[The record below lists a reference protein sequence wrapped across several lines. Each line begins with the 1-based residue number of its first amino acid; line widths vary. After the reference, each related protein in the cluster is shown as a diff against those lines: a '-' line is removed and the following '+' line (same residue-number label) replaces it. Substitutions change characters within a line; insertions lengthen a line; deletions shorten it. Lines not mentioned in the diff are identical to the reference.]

1 MALAGSLNAS
11 RVNLGTDS
19 ELDHDPGGF
28 TAYLCRIR
36 IPLLCHAQM
45 ACGRRNSLANMS
57 RTSSKVFSV
66 STTLWGL
73 MLTPGVQWVHLSKYV
88 QFLEESGKRCC
99 RSSISIPGS
108 KPHNEKPSQ
117 RAEIC
122 TMIHVFGGVWWR
134 RRRLVPAPAVR
145 SPELVRPPIPFP
157 RRLRPLRTSTA
168 PVRPPPEPESWPTP
182 IRSFVHGPEKLPT
195 SPISTN
201 MIRFLLPNT
210 VPAQ

>member
-1 MALAGSLNAS
+1 MVSQLIHAVYVSLCYATL
-11 RVNLGTDS
+11 RWHVAEGVHRRTRLGRSKKDDS
-19 ELDHDPGGF
+19 
-28 TAYLCRIR
+28 
-36 IPLLCHAQM
+36 
-45 ACGRRNSLANMS
+45 
-57 RTSSKVFSV
+57 TSSKVFSV
-66 STTLWGL
+66 STTLW
-73 MLTPGVQWVHLSKYV
+73 PGTANANAGSWVHLSKYI

>member
-1 MALAGSLNAS
+1 MPYACPSAMPRSDGMWQKEFIDH
-11 RVNLGTDS
+11 RRTRLGRSKKDDS
-19 ELDHDPGGF
+19 
-28 TAYLCRIR
+28 
-36 IPLLCHAQM
+36 
-45 ACGRRNSLANMS
+45 
-57 RTSSKVFSV
+57 TSNKVFSV
-66 STTLWGL
+66 STTLWEL
-73 MLTPGVQWVHLSKYV
+73 MLTPGVGCISPNMYS
-88 QFLEESGKRCC
+88 FS
-99 RSSISIPGS
+99 RSLGRDVAGPQASISGS
-108 KPHNEKPSQ
+108 RPHNEKPSQ

-182 IRSFVHGPEKLPT
+182 IRSFFHGPEKLPA

-210 VPAQ
+210 VPVQ